1 MFWVVTCVYTYSEKQ
16 QIISK
21 RIVLKII
28 LKFELCT
35 YLCHILSICRVL
47 NIFQCAHSHTLG
59 VSWVDMHQLAERV
72 ELEALKEAGLLK
84 GEVAD
89 MMKVHLG
96 AVFMPHGLG
105 HFMGCDVHDV
115 GGYPEVRHI

>member
-1 MFWVVTCVYTYSEKQ
+1 
-16 QIISK
+16 
-21 RIVLKII
+21 
-28 LKFELCT
+28 
-35 YLCHILSICRVL
+35 
-47 NIFQCAHSHTLG
+47 
-59 VSWVDMHQLAERV
+59 MHQLAERV

-84 GEVAD
+84 GDVAD

-115 GGYPEVRHI
+115 GGYPEVGEESMADIIVENVAELRKCIKQL